1 MKLPGQHPRWSDLL
15 AFLFWNWL
23 FTQALGA
30 EPRFFVVTETR
41 HVLRSES
48 PGNLREAKLSVAR
61 NEWGS
66 FQVLVRAEAPIRGL
80 SLQANLTGP
89 DSRSTDAIQVRLCR
103 QHQLV
108 LDTGTYR
115 NADFKPDGYPD
126 PLIPFG
132 HPVKAGREAEPT
144 NWAAIET
151 ECAQVLSD
159 HRLNAVPPGETIRPV
174 SQPDGSFRIPAEQ
187 VEALRQFV
195 DRYHVNAVQ
204 IPHPSEVIKDP
215 EAERDRLRAWLA
227 AFDVVAKELSRD
239 HLVFYTY
246 LRDEPNTL
254 EDYQYVQEW
263 GRAIREAKSV
273 VKALVYPGHAV
284 GCDGVVPTIRLKAL
298 RDGIED
304 YDYLALL
311 ERQGQAPAAEAI
323 VAPLAG
329 SFFAW
334 NRDPAAY
341 EKARAALAALILNE
355 SKGR

>member
-1 MKLPGQHPRWSDLL
+1 
-15 AFLFWNWL
+15 
-23 FTQALGA
+23 
-30 EPRFFVVTETR
+30 
-41 HVLRSES
+41 
-48 PGNLREAKLSVAR
+48 
-61 NEWGS
+61 
-66 FQVLVRAEAPIRGL
+66 
-80 SLQANLTGP
+80 
-89 DSRSTDAIQVRLCR
+89 
-103 QHQLV
+103 
-108 LDTGTYR
+108 
-115 NADFKPDGYPD
+115 
-126 PLIPFG
+126 
-132 HPVKAGREAEPT
+132 
-144 NWAAIET
+144 
-151 ECAQVLSD
+151 
-159 HRLNAVPPGETIRPV
+159 
-174 SQPDGSFRIPAEQ
+174 
-187 VEALRQFV
+187 
-195 DRYHVNAVQ
+195 
-204 IPHPSEVIKDP
+204 VIKDP